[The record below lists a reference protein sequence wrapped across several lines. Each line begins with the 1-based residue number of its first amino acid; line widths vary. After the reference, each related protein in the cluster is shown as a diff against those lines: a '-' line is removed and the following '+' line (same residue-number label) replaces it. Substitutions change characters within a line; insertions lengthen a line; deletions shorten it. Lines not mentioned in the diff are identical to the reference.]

1 MGGRTW
7 DCHRRWLALVNFSLT
22 VMPARGLVMVVRELG
37 ARHIDRFRKLAMI
50 PYDRSRGVVGTMV
63 GTPIGFVF
71 I

>member
-1 MGGRTW
+1 
-7 DCHRRWLALVNFSLT
+7 
-22 VMPARGLVMVVRELG
+22 MVVRELG